1 MNQNK
6 LHNENIITKNDIN
19 DKQAEKNL
27 NKPNIVKEEKNI
39 SLKEKLKQNKLDNKE
54 SLIKND
60 NLLNNKENEN
70 EEKFINYLINT

>member
-1 MNQNK
+1 MK
-6 LHNENIITKNDIN
+6 K
-19 DKQAEKNL
+19 
-27 NKPNIVKEEKNI
+27 EKNI

-70 EEKFINYLINT
+70 EEKFINYQINT

>member
-1 MNQNK
+1 M
-6 LHNENIITKNDIN
+6 
-19 DKQAEKNL
+19 
-27 NKPNIVKEEKNI
+27 KEEKNI